1 MLDNPE
7 RVKTAEEALN
17 QLSGGYV
24 LDVATGR
31 GGFINYLI
39 DNLSDYTDIT
49 GIDSNAMLLEAAW
62 KSIHHA
68 NLHFQ
73 CMDAAHMDF
82 PDEHFDMVCMANSLH
97 HMADLPGVLSEMIRV
112 CKPGGHLVICEM
124 YRDDQTETQLT
135 HVYLH
140 HWWAAIDSAEGIT
153 HHETFCRQQIV
164 EMIEKLN
171 LNDTHYYDS
180 KDVKSDPKEPELIHE
195 LDGIID
201 RFIQRTETLDG
212 KEDLRLRGEMLRLR
226 VHETGFHGASSL
238 IVIGEKQAPSGR
250 VKL

>member
-1 MLDNPE
+1 M
-7 RVKTAEEALN
+7 
-17 QLSGGYV
+17 
-24 LDVATGR
+24 
-31 GGFINYLI
+31 
-39 DNLSDYTDIT
+39 
-49 GIDSNAMLLEAAW
+49 
-62 KSIHHA
+62 
-68 NLHFQ
+68 
-73 CMDAAHMDF
+73 
-82 PDEHFDMVCMANSLH
+82 
-97 HMADLPGVLSEMIRV
+97 
-112 CKPGGHLVICEM
+112 ICEM

-201 RFIQRTETLDG
+201 RFIQRTETLAG
-212 KEDLRLRGEMLRLR
+212 EEDLRLRGEMLRLR